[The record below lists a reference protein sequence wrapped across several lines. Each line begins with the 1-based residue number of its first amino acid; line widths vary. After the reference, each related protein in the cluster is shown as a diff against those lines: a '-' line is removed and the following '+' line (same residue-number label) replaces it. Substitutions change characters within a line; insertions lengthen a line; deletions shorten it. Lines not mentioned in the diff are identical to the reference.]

1 VGDYLSSQEIFQQWA
16 ERLNVLGTQQED
28 SIRALTFVRGF
39 ETDTK
44 PALLQCDDAQAYV
57 VKGVQSGRKI
67 VNDHVVARLGE
78 LLKAPVGKP
87 MLINISPELIEI
99 EPRLSHFAPGLAHG
113 TLFIPDCIDRSDFI
127 AISEGTNRARFALLA
142 VLYGWVQGYDQ
153 QFLYRKRRP
162 QLVYSV
168 DHSFFFPFDSE
179 TGEWSPEILR
189 QHPQAVVDPYFS
201 TCGLKRVEIH
211 QALQALASVTEDDI
225 FEVVATLPE
234 PWGITMDERIALVE
248 YLIRR
253 KQELLVS
260 DPMGSAG

>member
-1 VGDYLSSQEIFQQWA
+1 MRRSWDPVQA
-16 ERLNVLGTQQED
+16 V
-28 SIRALTFVRGF
+28 TFVKSF

-44 PALLQCDDAQAYV
+44 PALLQCDDDQTYV
-57 VKGVQSGRKI
+57 VKGMQSGRKI

-87 MLINISPELIEI
+87 RLINVSPELIEM

-113 TLFIPDCIDRSDFI
+113 TLFIRDCIDRCDFI
-127 AISEGTNRARFALLA
+127 GINEGENRIRFALLA

-153 QFLYRKRRP
+153 QFLYRRRRP
-162 QLVYSV
+162 QLIYSV
-168 DHSFFFPFDSE
+168 DHSYFFPFNPETSE
-179 TGEWSPEILR
+179 WNPEILG
-189 QHPQAVVDPYFS
+189 QAPQAEVDPYFEP
-201 TCGLKRVEIH
+201 CGLNRAEIH

-234 PWGITMDERIALVE
+234 PWRIKMDERIALGE

-253 KQELLVS
+253 KQELLAS
-260 DPMGSAG
+260 DP